1 MIPNGEL
8 NASEVRRILKG
19 YWWILPITIIC
30 GLTLALGAALFLP
43 KKFTSQTLVLVDQQT
58 MSADLVKPVI
68 TEATSQRLA
77 SMQAQILSSSKLQQ
91 LIEKFGLYASDRDS
105 VHMEDLVLRLRAA
118 IEVTPLEAMMQGTGN
133 RQLPGFHI
141 NVTMDNPQV
150 AQRICSEL
158 TTMFLEQSSKEA
170 GTSSVEATKFLA
182 EHVDDAK
189 RNLDE
194 QDAKLADFKKKYMGS
209 LPDDEQRNLG
219 LLAGMNAQLDAITQN
234 VSRAQQDRVMNE
246 SLLNA
251 QLASWKAVKGGD
263 TPSETLDQ
271 QLATLQDQLSSLQ
284 SRYTADHPDV
294 IKTKHQIEQLKK
306 RIADGP
312 KGESAASS
320 TQANMVEPVSIQQ
333 LRAKM
338 RQDDLN
344 IADLVKRQ
352 GQTQGQIGALQ
363 GRLQSSPAVEQ
374 QYKELTRNYQTALDG
389 YNDLLKKHD
398 ASAIAGDLIREQQG
412 EQLRVLDAASLPLTP
427 SFPKKPVFAGA
438 GAGGGLALGLAIL
451 YLIAA
456 LDVSMHTERDVEACM
471 QLPVLASL
479 PNVAPAG
486 KHKPK
491 GISPGLRITE
501 TGA

>member
-1 MIPNGEL
+1 MIRNGEL
-8 NASEVRRILKG
+8 NATEVRRILRG
-19 YWWILPITIIC
+19 YWWILPITVIC
-30 GLTLALGAALFLP
+30 GLVLALGATLFLA

-91 LIEKFGLYASDRDS
+91 LIEKFGLYASERGS
-105 VHMEDLVLRLRAA
+105 VHMEDLVLRLRSA
-118 IEVTPLEAMMQGTGN
+118 IEVTPLEAMQGTGN

-158 TTMFLEQSSKEA
+158 TTMYLEQSSKESGA
-170 GTSSVEATKFLA
+170 ASTEATEFFA
-182 EHVDDAK
+182 QHVDDAK

-219 LLAGMNAQLDAITQN
+219 LLNGMNGQLDAITQAI
-234 VSRAQQDRVMNE
+234 SRAQQDKVMNE

-251 QLASWKAVKGGD
+251 QLASWKAVKVGE

-271 QLATLQDQLSSLQ
+271 QLATLQDQLSGLQ

-312 KGESAASS
+312 KSENASGSAP
-320 TQANMVEPVSIQQ
+320 ANAVEPASIQQ

-352 GQTQGQIGALQ
+352 GQTQNQIAVLQ
-363 GRLQSSPAVEQ
+363 GRLQSSPGVEQ

-389 YNDLLKKHD
+389 YNELLKKHD
-398 ASAIAGDLIREQQG
+398 QSAIAGDLIRQQQG

-427 SFPKKPVFAGA
+427 SFPKKPIFAGA

-456 LDVSMHTERDVEACM
+456 FDASMHTERDVEACL

-486 KHKPK
+486 KVQK
-491 GISPGLRITE
+491 GIGPGLRITE